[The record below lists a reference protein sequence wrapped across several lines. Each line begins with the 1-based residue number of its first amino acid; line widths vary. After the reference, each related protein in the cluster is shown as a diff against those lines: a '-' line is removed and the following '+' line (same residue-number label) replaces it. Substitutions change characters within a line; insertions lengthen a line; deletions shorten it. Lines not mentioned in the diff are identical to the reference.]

1 VLRYGNVYGPRQSPH
16 GEAGVVAIF
25 SLALWGGEPP
35 KMFGFGKPTR
45 DYIHVADVT
54 ERTMRATSTRGTFN
68 IATGSETPVSKLF
81 EILASAAGSSVDPIE
96 LPLREG
102 ELERSCLD
110 TSHAS
115 EVLGWRAKIGLD
127 EGLKRTY
134 HELVAEFEAR
144 EPANRS

>member
-1 VLRYGNVYGPRQSPH
+1 
-16 GEAGVVAIF
+16 VV
-25 SLALWGGEPP
+25 
-35 KMFGFGKPTR
+35 
-45 DYIHVADVT
+45 DVT
-54 ERTMRATSTRGTFN
+54 EASIRATRTRGTFN
-68 IATGSETPVSKLF
+68 IATGIETPVSELF
-81 EILASAAGSSVDPIE
+81 EILTAAAGSSIEPIE

-115 EVLGWRAKIGLD
+115 EVLEWEAKIALD

-144 EPANRS
+144 EPASRS